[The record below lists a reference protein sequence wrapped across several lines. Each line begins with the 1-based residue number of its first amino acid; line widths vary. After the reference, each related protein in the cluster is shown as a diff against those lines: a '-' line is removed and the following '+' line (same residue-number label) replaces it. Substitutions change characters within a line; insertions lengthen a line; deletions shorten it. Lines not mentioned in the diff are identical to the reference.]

1 MNLPYEETIMP
12 TITLDPVDR
21 RILDALQ
28 RNARATTLELAAAA
42 HLSPAQCNRRHR
54 RLEEAGLVTRYET
67 RLSAAALGLSV
78 VAFVNVVMERG
89 HIRELGTFKALVGD
103 NAQIQECYAVT
114 GDSDYVLKVVA
125 RDLKSLSDFLMDTL
139 MRTPGV
145 QAVRSTVCLDEIKCT
160 SALPLD

>member
-1 MNLPYEETIMP
+1 MP
-12 TITLDPVDR
+12 SLTLDAVDR
-21 RILDALQ
+21 RILDHLQ
-28 RNARATTLELAAAA
+28 THARATTLELAEAA

-54 RLEEAGLVTRYET
+54 RLEEAGLITRYET
-67 RLSAAALGLSV
+67 RLDAPALGLHV

-89 HIRELGTFKALVGD
+89 HIRELGKFKALVGD
-103 NAQIQECYAVT
+103 LAQIQECYAVT

-145 QAVRSTVCLDEIKCT
+145 QTVRSTVCLDEIKST
-160 SALPLD
+160 GALPLA

>member
-1 MNLPYEETIMP
+1 MP
-12 TITLDPVDR
+12 SLTLDAIDR
-21 RILDALQ
+21 RILDHLQ
-28 RNARATTLELAAAA
+28 TYARATTLELAEAA

-54 RLEEAGLVTRYET
+54 RLEEAGLITRYET
-67 RLSAAALGLSV
+67 RLDAPALGLHV

-89 HIRELGTFKALVGD
+89 HIRELGKFKALVGD
-103 NAQIQECYAVT
+103 LAQIQECYAVT

-145 QAVRSTVCLDEIKCT
+145 QTVRSTVCLDEIKCT
-160 SALPLD
+160 GALPLA

>member
-1 MNLPYEETIMP
+1 MP
-12 TITLDPVDR
+12 SLTLDAVDR
-21 RILDALQ
+21 RILDHLQ
-28 RNARATTLELAAAA
+28 THARATTLELAEAA

-54 RLEEAGLVTRYET
+54 RLEEAGLITRYET
-67 RLSAAALGLSV
+67 RLDAPALGLHV

-89 HIRELGTFKALVGD
+89 HIRELGKFKALVGD
-103 NAQIQECYAVT
+103 LAQIQECYAVT

-145 QAVRSTVCLDEIKCT
+145 QTVRSTVCLDEIKCT
-160 SALPLD
+160 GALPLA